1 MSLKQTL
8 QVSCIFPIIMSFW
21 FRYMYPRPFS
31 LYMYFKQEMIRSA
44 HSENTMITWLLRGLG
59 MFINFLGFT
68 CLTSLVRTT
77 GKWYAWRV
85 IILRLILLFRSFSMA
100 FWTAGDFED
109 LILNSVGCVSH
120 VWRVIA
126 LVKFIVDKFLYHL
139 QYRVKMAPL
148 IVWPL

>member
-8 QVSCIFPIIMSFW
+8 QVSCIFSIFMSLW
-21 FRYMYPRPFS
+21 FRYMYPHPFS

-85 IILRLILLFRSFSMA
+85 IILRSILLFKSFSLA
-100 FWTAGDFED
+100 FLTAGDFED
-109 LILNSVGCVSH
+109 LILNSVGLVSH
-120 VWRVIA
+120 VWRVIV
-126 LVKFIVDKFLYHL
+126 LVKFIVDKFVYQL
-139 QYRVKMAPL
+139 QYRGVMAPL
-148 IVWPL
+148 IIWPL